1 MTKDELRKLLIKKR
15 KEIIDKKELSTR
27 IVNKVLELD
36 IYKEAKVIA
45 LYKSMKDEVDTNSL
59 INESLKEKVVLLPR
73 TINNEMYFVI
83 INQDTLYEKSNI
95 GVLEPIGKR
104 YNDKIDLI
112 IVPGIAFDNDL
123 NRIGFGKGYYDK
135 YLSHQDIY
143 KIGICFDE
151 QIVDYIPTLDHD
163 IKMDMI
169 ITEKKLIK

>member
-45 LYKSMKDEVDTNSL
+45 LYKSMKDEVNTNSL